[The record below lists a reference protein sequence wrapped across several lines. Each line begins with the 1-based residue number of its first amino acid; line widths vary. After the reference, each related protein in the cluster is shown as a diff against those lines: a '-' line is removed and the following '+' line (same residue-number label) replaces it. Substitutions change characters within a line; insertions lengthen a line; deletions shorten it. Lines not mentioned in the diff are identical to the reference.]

1 MTSFRQFEANRRNA
15 QKSTGPKTEE
25 GKRQSRRN
33 AIRHGLCAETVIEP
47 VEDVDDYRGFEATI
61 TADFDAETAVEREL
75 VLRLASLLW
84 RIRRATSIET
94 DLIRF
99 QTEVVRKRRRYDR
112 TERPPPVHYHLP
124 NGGCWADM
132 NSGARSNY
140 DEEAR
145 FVGNSEDD
153 RNCRSVPDPAP
164 SHDLAH
170 SFQRLN
176 NLDNGAFE
184 RVGRYETALWRQVVQ
199 LMFVLQPRRRR
210 KKGDIG
216 PPF

>member
-15 QKSTGPKTEE
+15 QKSTGPKTDE

-33 AIRHGLCAETVIEP
+33 AMRHGLCAETVIET
-47 VEDVDDYRGFEATI
+47 VEDVDDYKGFEAAI

-84 RIRRATSIET
+84 RTRRATSIET

-112 TERPPPVHYHLP
+112 PERPLPAHHHLP
-124 NGGCWADM
+124 NSGCLPDM
-132 NSGARSNY
+132 NSAARNNY
-140 DEEAR
+140 GEVTC
-145 FVGNSEDD
+145 FVGNQEDD
-153 RNCRSVPDPAP
+153 RNCRSMADPSACR
-164 SHDLAH
+164 DLTH

-210 KKGDIG
+210 
-216 PPF
+216 

>member
-15 QKSTGPKTEE
+15 EKSTGPKTEE

-33 AIRHGLCAETVIEP
+33 AMRHGLCAETVIET
-47 VEDVDDYRGFEATI
+47 VEDVDDYKGFEAAI

-99 QTEVVRKRRRYDR
+99 QTEVVHKRRRHDR
-112 TERPPPVHYHLP
+112 TGHPLLAHYHLP
-124 NGGCWADM
+124 NGGCLPDM
-132 NSGARSNY
+132 NSGARNNY
-140 DEEAR
+140 GEVTR
-145 FVGNSEDD
+145 FVGNQEDD
-153 RNCRSVPDPAP
+153 RNCRSMADPAACR
-164 SHDLAH
+164 DLAH

-210 KKGDIG
+210 
-216 PPF
+216 

>member
-1 MTSFRQFEANRRNA
+1 
-15 QKSTGPKTEE
+15 
-25 GKRQSRRN
+25 
-33 AIRHGLCAETVIEP
+33 
-47 VEDVDDYRGFEATI
+47 
-61 TADFDAETAVEREL
+61 
-75 VLRLASLLW
+75 
-84 RIRRATSIET
+84 
-94 DLIRF
+94 
-99 QTEVVRKRRRYDR
+99 
-112 TERPPPVHYHLP
+112 
-124 NGGCWADM
+124 M
-132 NSGARSNY
+132 NSATRSKY
-140 DEEAR
+140 GEEAR

-210 KKGDIG
+210 KKRDIG

>member
-1 MTSFRQFEANRRNA
+1 MTSFRQFEANRSNA
-15 QKSTGPKTEE
+15 EKSTGPKTEE

-33 AIRHGLCAETVIEP
+33 AMRHGLCAETVIET
-47 VEDVDDYRGFEATI
+47 VEDVDDYKGFEAAI

-112 TERPPPVHYHLP
+112 TGRPLPAGYHLP
-124 NGGCWADM
+124 NGECLPDI
-132 NSGARSNY
+132 NSNFG
-140 DEEAR
+140 EVTR
-145 FVGNSEDD
+145 FVGNQEDD
-153 RNCRSVPDPAP
+153 RNCRSTADPSACR
-164 SHDLAH
+164 DLTH

-176 NLDNGAFE
+176 NLDNGALE

-210 KKGDIG
+210 
-216 PPF
+216 